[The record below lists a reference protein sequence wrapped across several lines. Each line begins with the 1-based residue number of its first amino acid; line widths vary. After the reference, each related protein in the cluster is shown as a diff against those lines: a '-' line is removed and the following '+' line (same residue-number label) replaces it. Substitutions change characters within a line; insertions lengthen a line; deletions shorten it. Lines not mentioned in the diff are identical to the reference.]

1 MTSGGRDQENES
13 ALNLVNVYQI
23 IWNKV
28 GNQPALQMSSCSHDP
43 QSETTSAEPP
53 GLSLP
58 AGE

>member
-28 GNQPALQMSSCSHDP
+28 GN
-43 QSETTSAEPP
+43 
-53 GLSLP
+53 
-58 AGE
+58 